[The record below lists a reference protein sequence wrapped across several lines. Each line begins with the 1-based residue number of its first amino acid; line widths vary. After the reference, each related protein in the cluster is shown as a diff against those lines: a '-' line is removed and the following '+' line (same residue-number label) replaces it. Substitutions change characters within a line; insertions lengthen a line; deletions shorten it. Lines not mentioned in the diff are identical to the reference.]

1 MAFKAPLDHRDADA
15 HAHRTMGVRT
25 TAAPGQSGSR
35 WSPRRLAAR
44 GVSVLIL
51 ALVVALWEA
60 AVRLLG
66 VGEFILPAPSVI
78 ASATYQEIS
87 TLGSAF
93 LVTLVEA
100 VAGFVLA
107 ILVASLLAIAV
118 QRSRTF
124 ELSLVPW
131 VLALQTIPIVAVTP
145 IIALIVGR
153 NVFTALLVAGM
164 ISFFPIMI
172 NMIRGLRSVTDEGLE
187 LMHVLAA
194 SERQVLRKLRL
205 PASMPFVFVGLRVGV
220 SVVIP
225 GAMIAEWLTASQGL
239 GQYIINESV
248 RFRSAHVWAGIL
260 VATLASMLLF
270 SVVTFVERRVIHWRQ
285 VDGGE
290 EM

>member
-1 MAFKAPLDHRDADA
+1 M
-15 HAHRTMGVRT
+15 
-25 TAAPGQSGSR
+25 
-35 WSPRRLAAR
+35 AAR
-44 GVSVLIL
+44 GVSVLIV
-51 ALVVALWEA
+51 ALVLAGWEA
-60 AVRLLG
+60 GVRILD
-66 VGEFILPAPSVI
+66 VGEFLLPAPTVI
-78 ASATYQEIS
+78 ASAAYDELP

-93 LVTLVEA
+93 LVTLFEA

-131 VLALQTIPIVAVTP
+131 VMALQAIPIVAITP

-153 NVFTALLVAGM
+153 NTFTALLVAGM
-164 ISFFPIMI
+164 ISFFPIMV
-172 NMIRGLRSVTDEGLE
+172 NTIRGLRSVTDEGME

-205 PASMPFVFVGLRVGV
+205 PASLPFAFVGLRVGV

-239 GQYIINESV
+239 GQYVINEGV
-248 RFRSAHVWAGIL
+248 RFRSDHVWAGIL
-260 VATLASMLLF
+260 VATLASMVLF
-270 SVVTFVERRVIHWRQ
+270 SVVTFVERRVIHGRQ
-285 VDGGE
+285 VDGGKL
-290 EM
+290 